1 MVKIGI
7 PLKYHHLDDGR
18 CILYLGERTRRTI
31 QLAGGF
37 VIPIVQVQD
46 VDYYDTKFNEYKE
59 LSDSEKKSIDNY
71 LDMVDGVLFPG
82 GHKITPFDVYLLR
95 RCIERDI
102 PTLGIC
108 LGMQLMSCYN
118 EYFEV
123 YRNESDINHYQD
135 SDLGFAHKV
144 LIKKDS
150 TLYKILEKEELMV
163 NSFHN
168 YHVSIDNQYIVT
180 ANSEDGYIEGIELPN
195 KKFHMGIQWHPEISY
210 EFDDDSKKIIN
221 YFIEVCKK

>member
-46 VDYYDTKFNEYKE
+46 VDYYDTRFNEYKE
-59 LSDSEKKSIDNY
+59 LSELEKKSIDNY

-123 YRNESDINHYQD
+123 YPNESDINHYQD

>member
-59 LSDSEKKSIDNY
+59 LSELEKKSIDNY

-150 TLYKILEKEELMV
+150 TLYKILGKEELMV

-210 EFDDDSKKIIN
+210 EFDEDSKKIIN